1 MEIAAR
7 VGAAAVICYS
17 LSWPG
22 EWTQSGSWTQSPLFA
37 MRWATHGGIISELT
51 LDYLAEIFGY
61 VCEQAEAHGVDV
73 VLSMRPFHYVSCA
86 RNFRALAERVG
97 SPRLKVQWSPG
108 DCCLSNE
115 KDMAAGFADL
125 RPYLH
130 GLHLKDVT
138 TGAGPIGDRE
148 WGHTWCPLGQGEV
161 GYQEL
166 FRLLQREHVGDLF
179 LGVATHFRDET
190 LPEEEQGTAAMTLNF
205 SQLRGI
211 MTALPSPDSSE
222 GRQ

>member
-7 VGAAAVICYS
+7 VGAGAVICYS

-51 LDYLAEIFGY
+51 LDYLAEIFRY
-61 VCEQAEAHGVDV
+61 VCEQAEAHGKLPRYRWHQSCILLKMPAIPLPTGVDV

-115 KDMAAGFADL
+115 MDMAAGFADL

-130 GLHLKDVT
+130 GLHL
-138 TGAGPIGDRE
+138 
-148 WGHTWCPLGQGEV
+148 
-161 GYQEL
+161 
-166 FRLLQREHVGDLF
+166 
-179 LGVATHFRDET
+179 
-190 LPEEEQGTAAMTLNF
+190 
-205 SQLRGI
+205 
-211 MTALPSPDSSE
+211 
-222 GRQ
+222 